1 MPGRIAMPGKPKRS
15 RVVAPFISTLAVFVC
30 MLVLGSMLMPGVA
43 MPAYACVGARPLAM
57 GGAFVAVADDS
68 SAVYWNPAGLAQL
81 KSKELSLTYTLN
93 NRDTFN
99 YDEFLVY
106 AEPDTGK
113 GAGGISWIK
122 EHYLLRVDDAGE
134 LYYSS
139 NWFTYS
145 YARRPSRDFY
155 VGANIR
161 YEKHS
166 LYRPNVVEA
175 TGNRWGIDLG
185 MLYKAT
191 PRLSLGLLVQDI
203 NGSPVAWSDGSE
215 TLTAV
220 NIRPGIAYRPDNA
233 TTVALDLYDIAG
245 EGGPPGTIRFGVER
259 WLTKKF
265 AIRGGYYQIDETSG
279 SITAGVGYRSEK
291 DNFEF
296 DYVFLGPGLRAG
308 DKGLGNTHQIG
319 VSLRF

>member
-1 MPGRIAMPGKPKRS
+1 MPRGIVMPKRS
-15 RVVAPFISTLAVFVC
+15 ESLRVPALSFIPILTISVSIFTCMFMFSLTL
-30 MLVLGSMLMPGVA
+30 
-43 MPAYACVGARPLAM
+43 PARACVGARPLAM

-68 SAVYWNPAGLAQL
+68 SAVYWNPAGLIQL
-81 KSKELSLTYTLN
+81 KSKELSLTHTLN
-93 NRDTFN
+93 NRDIFN

-106 AEPDTGK
+106 AEPDAGK

-122 EHYLLRVDDAGE
+122 EHYLLRVDNAGE

-145 YARRPSRDFY
+145 YAKRPSRDFY
-155 VGANIR
+155 IGANIR
-161 YEKHS
+161 YEKHN
-166 LYRPNVVEA
+166 LYRPDVVEA

-185 MLYKAT
+185 MLYKAS

-203 NGSPVAWSDGSE
+203 NGSPVAWSDGSQ
-215 TLTAV
+215 TTTAV

-233 TTVALDLYDIAG
+233 TTVAFDLYDIAG

-259 WLTKKF
+259 WLTKKL

-279 SITAGVGYRSEK
+279 SITAGIGYRSEG
-291 DNFEF
+291 DGLEV

-308 DKGLGNTHQIG
+308 DQGLGNTHQLG
-319 VSLRF
+319 VTLRF